1 MADLTSASDWV
12 PALYSQ
18 VLQQGNFRFLEDWLQ
33 WAPFPPASALL
44 ETCRRYRADS
54 QKAQLTPNFHR
65 LMGYVENLFERF
77 ELAREG
83 GANEITS
90 ALASMP
96 DFLAFRPK

>member
-1 MADLTSASDWV
+1 
-12 PALYSQ
+12 
-18 VLQQGNFRFLEDWLQ
+18 
-33 WAPFPPASALL
+33 
-44 ETCRRYRADS
+44 
-54 QKAQLTPNFHR
+54 
-65 LMGYVENLFERF
+65 MGYVENLFERF